1 MLSRGQKINERY
13 EILKSIG
20 EGGMANV
27 YLAHDII
34 LDRDVAIKVLRGD
47 LENDEK
53 FIRRFQREAKSVS
66 DLSHPNIV
74 EVYDVGEEEGQHYI
88 VMEYIDGKTLKQ
100 LVQKRGA
107 LTVPEVIDI
116 MSQLTDGLA
125 QAHDAYIIHRD
136 IKPQNIMILDNG
148 IIKITDFGIAM
159 SMNATQL
166 TQTNSVMGSVH
177 YLPPEQAS
185 GKGATIKSDI
195 YSAGILMYELLTGS
209 VPFKGDNAVEI
220 ALKQMREKIP
230 SIRKQN
236 PLIPQSVENIV
247 LKATAKNPKNR
258 YDSIRQ
264 MHDDLVHALDAEREN
279 EMKWNYPYPESELD
293 ESRAIPIKDVPTVSK
308 KQNVL
313 DPPVNNDGSS
323 LEEDDD
329 TADSKISK
337 KTKIIILIG
346 AFILILLVS
355 VLLFLNNRNSYKV
368 EVVPDVEGM
377 TVKKAETVLKKNGF
391 HYEVKEEASDE
402 VKEGLVIRTNPKK
415 GSSKKKGSI
424 ITIYE
429 STGLADVI
437 LKDYTGQKIDSVKE
451 RLTSLGL
458 TVLVEKKTVSS
469 PKDYIGKKDVVIDQ
483 EPKFNA
489 EEEQKLDEDSVVT
502 LYYPDI
508 LDEYPDMNGED
519 YDLAKAE
526 EFARQYG
533 LSLSVK
539 DKKGNTISDYSSYLS
554 SAVVSQNRTGKIAS
568 GVTFTVTIDL
578 DTTKYNLIIN
588 YVDRDNPNRGVGNKS
603 TETKAYNNGD
613 SGSFECPII
622 GGYTRDSEYVKSY
635 KIDGRDVTVNC
646 YYVKDKEENVTDN
659 TDDE

>member
-588 YVDRDNPNRGVGNKS
+588 YLDKEETNKAVGNTK
-603 TETKAYNNGD
+603 TETHSNGD
-613 SGSFECPII
+613 GGNIECP
-622 GGYTRDSEYVKSY
+622 GFAGYTTSTPNVSY

-646 YYVKDKEENVTDN
+646 YYIKDSEESTTDSN
-659 TDDE
+659 NNE